1 MQYLPFI
8 FANKSIISAIKMY
21 YTYFNIVVFSESI
34 RLDNILLHYTLVWV
48 MFDMQKVQTVQIFPY
63 NKQSSV

>member
-1 MQYLPFI
+1 MH
-8 FANKSIISAIKMY
+8 
-21 YTYFNIVVFSESI
+21 YTYFNIVAFSESI

-48 MFDMQKVQTVQIFPY
+48 MFDMQKVQTVLIFSY